1 MTFMHGLP
9 KGYELKAMLVKVE
22 EERLEKLKVKEL
34 EEMEEEMRML
44 QKLEKEMERYG
55 LVMEKEEEEGK
66 EESKQ

>member
-1 MTFMHGLP
+1 MHGLP